1 MQIRAL
7 SGLFLMA
14 CCIRLGYVLLD
25 VPVPPQD
32 TADYDELA
40 LNVLQGAGYVSYEN
54 WYGFP
59 MYSWRPPA
67 YPLF

>member
-14 CCIRLGYVLLD
+14 CCIRLGYTMLD

-40 LNVLQGAGYVSYEN
+40 LNVLQGVGICIV
-54 WYGFP
+54 
-59 MYSWRPPA
+59 
-67 YPLF
+67 